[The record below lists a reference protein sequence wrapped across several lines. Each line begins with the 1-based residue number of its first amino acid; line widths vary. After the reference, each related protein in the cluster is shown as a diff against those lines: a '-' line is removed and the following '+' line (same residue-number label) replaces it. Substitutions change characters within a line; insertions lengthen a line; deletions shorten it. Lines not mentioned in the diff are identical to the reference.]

1 MVEFC
6 FFWIFYW
13 YLSVLLLF
21 RYLEVEE
28 RNVYL
33 VLWQGVMFVFV
44 RMKEKRN
51 YILMESLLLIFTEY
65 KEVMTINLKVVVQ
78 SFSGSIEVVDILSLI
93 VIMFFVQDMECVIML
108 LEKFWFLNYI
118 FLVFW
123 MDLLIVN

>member
-93 VIMFFVQDMECVIML
+93 VITFFVQDMECVIML